1 MNQSHHLDHD
11 IFVNAP
17 IETLRDR
24 LYAARCVAS
33 EPFER
38 GADSELA
45 TYEGGREFD
54 VPSSHSEPAMYEGN
68 QETAAL
74 SASPDA
80 PIHHANRE
88 LADYQDD
95 WRLPALPDE
104 EAPTYGKFDRTRAYD
119 TRTLRILAILEE
131 HTDEEHALSAPCIK
145 TMLDTQNY
153 PGTRPPRVTTSSI
166 RYSIQMLRSFG
177 LNIAGNNHRGYAL
190 LSHPIPTEDAEL
202 TLSTIWNSAALTTIE
217 RRRLVKN
224 LLPLVAPTVRH
235 RFEKSMEQ
243 PSGNAALP
251 ARATMR
257 FQLATARQIIE
268 RAIQLGAPVTFV
280 LAAAHGEAG
289 ASSHRFCLFPEA
301 LVESNGAVFVRGRL
315 AQAARSNSTDPAGI
329 VDSGRT
335 FRLDRLQALSM
346 RDGDDVMYVA
356 PAPQAAPPVPQA
368 ISPAPQAAPPVPQ
381 AISPAPQVASPT
393 PALQAIAPVSKAV
406 LPASQFAPFASQ
418 AAAPAPAPAPQA
430 VAPAPEA
437 PTAHDSNR

>member
-1 MNQSHHLDHD
+1 MVPHRCEVPMNKSHHLEHD
-11 IFVNAP
+11 IFVNTP

-38 GADSELA
+38 GGSGSAEH
-45 TYEGGREFD
+45 EGGR
-54 VPSSHSEPAMYEGN
+54 
-68 QETAAL
+68 ETAAL

-80 PIHHANRE
+80 AFRHVDRE
-88 LADYQDD
+88 PADYQDD
-95 WRLPALPDE
+95 WELPALPDE
-104 EAPTYGKFDRTRAYD
+104 EAPAYGKFDRTRAYD

-131 HTDEEHALSAPCIK
+131 HTDEEHALSAPRIK
-145 TMLDTQNY
+145 TMLDAQDH

-202 TLSTIWNSAALTTIE
+202 TLSTIWNSAALTSIE

-235 RFEKSMEQ
+235 RFEKSIEQ

-251 ARATMR
+251 ARVNMR

-268 RAIQLGAPVTFV
+268 RAIQLSAPVTFV

-356 PAPQAAPPVPQA
+356 SAPQVAPPVPQA
-368 ISPAPQAAPPVPQ
+368 IA
-381 AISPAPQVASPT
+381 PAPQVASPT
-393 PALQAIAPVSKAV
+393 PALQAV
-406 LPASQFAPFASQ
+406 LSASQFAPSAPQ
-418 AAAPAPAPAPQA
+418 AAAPPPQA
-430 VAPAPEA
+430 IAPAPEA
-437 PTAHDSNR
+437 PTVHDSNR

>member
-1 MNQSHHLDHD
+1 MNQSHHLEHD
-11 IFVNAP
+11 IFVNTP

-24 LYAARCVAS
+24 LHAARCVAS

-38 GADSELA
+38 GGSGSAEHV
-45 TYEGGREFD
+45 GGR
-54 VPSSHSEPAMYEGN
+54 
-68 QETAAL
+68 ETAAL
-74 SASPDA
+74 NASPDA
-80 PIHHANRE
+80 AFRHVDRE
-88 LADYQDD
+88 PADYQDD
-95 WRLPALPDE
+95 WELPALPDE
-104 EAPTYGKFDRTRAYD
+104 EAPTYDKFDRTRAYD

-131 HTDEEHALSAPCIK
+131 HTDEERALSAPRIK
-145 TMLDTQNY
+145 TMLDAQDH

-190 LSHPIPTEDAEL
+190 LSHPIPTADAEL
-202 TLSTIWNSAALTTIE
+202 TLSTIWNNAALTTIE

-251 ARATMR
+251 ARVNMR

-315 AQAARSNSTDPAGI
+315 AQAARSNSTDPAGVI
-329 VDSGRT
+329 DSGRT

-346 RDGDDVMYVA
+346 RDGDDVTYIA
-356 PAPQAAPPVPQA
+356 PAPQVAPPVPQA
-368 ISPAPQAAPPVPQ
+368 IA
-381 AISPAPQVASPT
+381 PAPQVASPT
-393 PALQAIAPVSKAV
+393 PALQAIAPAPQAV
-406 LPASQFAPFASQ
+406 LSASQFAPSAPQ
-418 AAAPAPAPAPQA
+418 AAAPSPQAIAPAPK
-430 VAPAPEA
+430 A

>member
-1 MNQSHHLDHD
+1 MNQSHHLEHD
-11 IFVNAP
+11 AFVNTP
-17 IETLRDR
+17 IETLRER

-38 GADSELA
+38 GGSKAAEHVGD
-45 TYEGGREFD
+45 R
-54 VPSSHSEPAMYEGN
+54 
-68 QETAAL
+68 ETAAL
-74 SASPDA
+74 NASPDA
-80 PIHHANRE
+80 AFHHVDRE
-88 LADYQDD
+88 PADYQDD
-95 WRLPALPDE
+95 WELPALPDE

-131 HTDEEHALSAPCIK
+131 HTDEEHALSAPRIK
-145 TMLDTQNY
+145 TMLDAQDH

-202 TLSTIWNSAALTTIE
+202 TLSTIWNSAALTSIE

-235 RFEKSMEQ
+235 RFEKSIEQ

-251 ARATMR
+251 ARVNMR

-268 RAIQLGAPVTFV
+268 RAIQLSAPVTFV

-315 AQAARSNSTDPAGI
+315 AQAVRSNSTDPAGI

-346 RDGDDVMYVA
+346 RDGDDVMYVG
-356 PAPQAAPPVPQA
+356 PAPQVAPQVAPPVPQA
-368 ISPAPQAAPPVPQ
+368 ISPAPQVAPPVPQ

-393 PALQAIAPVSKAV
+393 PALQAIAPAPQAV
-406 LPASQFAPFASQ
+406 LSASQFATSAPQ
-418 AAAPAPAPAPQA
+418 AAAPPPQA
-430 VAPAPEA
+430 IAPAPEA
-437 PTAHDSNR
+437 PTVHGSNR

>member
-1 MNQSHHLDHD
+1 MNQSYHLEHD
-11 IFVNAP
+11 IFVNTP

-33 EPFER
+33 GPFER
-38 GADSELA
+38 GAVSELA

-68 QETAAL
+68 QKTATL
-74 SASPDA
+74 NASPDA
-80 PIHHANRE
+80 AFHHVDRE
-88 LADYQDD
+88 PVDYYQDD
-95 WRLPALPDE
+95 WGLPALPDE
-104 EAPTYGKFDRTRAYD
+104 EAPAYGGFDRTRAYD

-131 HTDEEHALSAPCIK
+131 HTDEEHALSAPRIK
-145 TMLDTQNY
+145 TMLDAQDH
-153 PGTRPPRVTTSSI
+153 PGTRPPRVTASSI

-202 TLSTIWNSAALTTIE
+202 TLSTIWNSAALTSIE

-243 PSGNAALP
+243 PSGNAAFP
-251 ARATMR
+251 ARVTMR

-301 LVESNGAVFVRGRL
+301 LIESNGAVFVRGRL
-315 AQAARSNSTDPAGI
+315 AQATRSNSTDPAGI

-368 ISPAPQAAPPVPQ
+368 ISPAPQAA
-381 AISPAPQVASPT
+381 SPT
-393 PALQAIAPVSKAV
+393 PAPQAIAPASKAV
-406 LPASQFAPFASQ
+406 LPTSQFAPS
-418 AAAPAPAPAPQA
+418 APQA
-430 VAPAPEA
+430 TASAPQAIAPAPEA

>member
-1 MNQSHHLDHD
+1 MNKSHHLEHD
-11 IFVNAP
+11 IFVNTP

-38 GADSELA
+38 GGSGSAEHV
-45 TYEGGREFD
+45 GGR
-54 VPSSHSEPAMYEGN
+54 
-68 QETAAL
+68 ETAAL
-74 SASPDA
+74 NASPDA
-80 PIHHANRE
+80 AFRHVDRE
-88 LADYQDD
+88 PADYQDD
-95 WRLPALPDE
+95 WELPALPDE
-104 EAPTYGKFDRTRAYD
+104 EAPAYGKFDRTRAYD

-131 HTDEEHALSAPCIK
+131 HTDEEHALSAPRIK
-145 TMLDTQNY
+145 TMLDAQDH

-202 TLSTIWNSAALTTIE
+202 TLSTIWNSAALTSIE

-235 RFEKSMEQ
+235 RFEKSIEQ

-251 ARATMR
+251 ARVNMR

-346 RDGDDVMYVA
+346 RDGDDVMYVT
-356 PAPQAAPPVPQA
+356 PAPQV
-368 ISPAPQAAPPVPQ
+368 APPVPQ

-393 PALQAIAPVSKAV
+393 PAPQPV
-406 LPASQFAPFASQ
+406 LPASQFAPSAPQ
-418 AAAPAPAPAPQA
+418 AAAPPPQA
-430 VAPAPEA
+430 IAPAPEA
-437 PTAHDSNR
+437 PHRPRFQSLTIYNKTSTCACIQRISL

>member
-1 MNQSHHLDHD
+1 MNQSHHLEHD
-11 IFVNAP
+11 IFVNTP

-38 GADSELA
+38 GGSGSAEH
-45 TYEGGREFD
+45 EGDR
-54 VPSSHSEPAMYEGN
+54 
-68 QETAAL
+68 ETAAL

-80 PIHHANRE
+80 AFRHVDRE
-88 LADYQDD
+88 PADYQDD
-95 WRLPALPDE
+95 WELPALPDE
-104 EAPTYGKFDRTRAYD
+104 EAPAYGKFDRTRAYD

-131 HTDEEHALSAPCIK
+131 YTDEEHALSAPRIK
-145 TMLDTQNY
+145 TMLDAQDH

-202 TLSTIWNSAALTTIE
+202 TLSTIWNSAALTSIE

-251 ARATMR
+251 ARVTMR

-268 RAIQLGAPVTFV
+268 RAIQLSAPVTFV

-315 AQAARSNSTDPAGI
+315 AQAARSNSTDPAGVI
-329 VDSGRT
+329 DSGRT

-346 RDGDDVMYVA
+346 RDGDDVMYV
-356 PAPQAAPPVPQA
+356 
-368 ISPAPQAAPPVPQ
+368 
-381 AISPAPQVASPT
+381 SPAPQVASPT
-393 PALQAIAPVSKAV
+393 PALQAIAPAPQAIAPAPQAV
-406 LPASQFAPFASQ
+406 LPASQFAPS
-418 AAAPAPAPAPQA
+418 APQA
-430 VAPAPEA
+430 VVPAPEA

>member
-1 MNQSHHLDHD
+1 MNQSHHLEHD
-11 IFVNAP
+11 IFVNTP

-38 GADSELA
+38 GAVSELA

-54 VPSSHSEPAMYEGN
+54 VPSSHSGSAEHEGDR
-68 QETAAL
+68 ETAAL

-80 PIHHANRE
+80 AFRHVDRE
-88 LADYQDD
+88 PADYQDD
-95 WRLPALPDE
+95 WELPALPDE
-104 EAPTYGKFDRTRAYD
+104 EAPTYDKFDRTRAYD

-131 HTDEEHALSAPCIK
+131 HTDEERALSAPRIK
-145 TMLDTQNY
+145 TMLDAQDH

-177 LNIAGNNHRGYAL
+177 LNIAGDNHRGYAL

-202 TLSTIWNSAALTTIE
+202 TLSTIWNSAALTSIE

-235 RFEKSMEQ
+235 RFEKSIEQ

-251 ARATMR
+251 ARVNVR
-257 FQLATARQIIE
+257 FQLSTARQIIE
-268 RAIQLGAPVTFV
+268 RAIQLSAPVTYV

-315 AQAARSNSTDPAGI
+315 AQAARSNSTDPAGVI
-329 VDSGRT
+329 DSGRT

-356 PAPQAAPPVPQA
+356 PAPQVAPPVPQA
-368 ISPAPQAAPPVPQ
+368 IA
-381 AISPAPQVASPT
+381 PAPQVASPT
-393 PALQAIAPVSKAV
+393 PAPQAI
-406 LPASQFAPFASQ
+406 
-418 AAAPAPAPAPQA
+418 APAPQA
-430 VAPAPEA
+430 VLSASQFAPSEPQAAAPPPQAIAPAPEA
-437 PTAHDSNR
+437 PTVHDSNR

>member
-1 MNQSHHLDHD
+1 MNQSHHLEHD
-11 IFVNAP
+11 TFVNTP

-38 GADSELA
+38 GGSGSAE
-45 TYEGGREFD
+45 
-54 VPSSHSEPAMYEGN
+54 HEGN

-74 SASPDA
+74 NASPDTA
-80 PIHHANRE
+80 FRHVDRE
-88 LADYQDD
+88 PADYQND
-95 WRLPALPDE
+95 WELPALPDE

-131 HTDEEHALSAPCIK
+131 HTDEEHALSAPRIK
-145 TMLDTQNY
+145 TMLDAQDH

-177 LNIAGNNHRGYAL
+177 LNIAGDNHRGYAL

-202 TLSTIWNSAALTTIE
+202 TLSTIWNSAALTSIE

-251 ARATMR
+251 ARVNMR

-268 RAIQLGAPVTFV
+268 RAIQLSAPVTFV

-315 AQAARSNSTDPAGI
+315 AQAARSNSTDPAGVI
-329 VDSGRT
+329 DSGRT

-356 PAPQAAPPVPQA
+356 PAPQVA
-368 ISPAPQAAPPVPQ
+368 SPAPALQAIAPAPQVAPPVPQ

-393 PALQAIAPVSKAV
+393 PALQAIAP
-406 LPASQFAPFASQ
+406 P
-418 AAAPAPAPAPQA
+418 PQA
-430 VAPAPEA
+430 IAPAPEA
-437 PTAHDSNR
+437 PTVHDSNR

>member
-1 MNQSHHLDHD
+1 MNKSHHLEHD
-11 IFVNAP
+11 IFVNTP

-38 GADSELA
+38 GGSGSAEH
-45 TYEGGREFD
+45 EGDR
-54 VPSSHSEPAMYEGN
+54 
-68 QETAAL
+68 ETAAL

-80 PIHHANRE
+80 AFRHVDRE
-88 LADYQDD
+88 PADYQDD
-95 WRLPALPDE
+95 WELPALPDE
-104 EAPTYGKFDRTRAYD
+104 EAPTYDKFDRTRAYD

-131 HTDEEHALSAPCIK
+131 HTDEERALSAPRIK
-145 TMLDTQNY
+145 TMLDAQDH

-177 LNIAGNNHRGYAL
+177 LNIAGDNHRGYAL

-202 TLSTIWNSAALTTIE
+202 TLSTIWNSAALTSIE

-235 RFEKSMEQ
+235 RFEKSIEQ

-251 ARATMR
+251 ACVNVR
-257 FQLATARQIIE
+257 FQLSTARQIIE

-280 LAAAHGEAG
+280 LAAAHGDAV

-315 AQAARSNSTDPAGI
+315 AQAARLNSTDPAGVI
-329 VDSGRT
+329 DSGRT

-346 RDGDDVMYVA
+346 RDGDDVTYVA
-356 PAPQAAPPVPQA
+356 
-368 ISPAPQAAPPVPQ
+368 
-381 AISPAPQVASPT
+381 PAPQVASPT
-393 PALQAIAPVSKAV
+393 PALQAIAPASKAV
-406 LPASQFAPFASQ
+406 LPASQFAPSAPQ
-418 AAAPAPAPAPQA
+418 AAAPPPQA
-430 VAPAPEA
+430 IAPAPEA
-437 PTAHDSNR
+437 PTVHDSNR

>member
-1 MNQSHHLDHD
+1 MNKSHHLEHD
-11 IFVNAP
+11 IFVNTP

-38 GADSELA
+38 GGSGSAEHV
-45 TYEGGREFD
+45 GGR
-54 VPSSHSEPAMYEGN
+54 
-68 QETAAL
+68 ETAAL
-74 SASPDA
+74 NASPDA
-80 PIHHANRE
+80 AFRHVDRE
-88 LADYQDD
+88 PADYQDD
-95 WRLPALPDE
+95 WELPALPDE
-104 EAPTYGKFDRTRAYD
+104 EAPAYGKFDRTRAYD

-131 HTDEEHALSAPCIK
+131 HTDEEHALSAPRIK
-145 TMLDTQNY
+145 TMLDAQDH

-251 ARATMR
+251 ARVTMR

-301 LVESNGAVFVRGRL
+301 LVESNGSVFVRGRL
-315 AQAARSNSTDPAGI
+315 AQAARSNRADPADI

-356 PAPQAAPPVPQA
+356 PAPQAA
-368 ISPAPQAAPPVPQ
+368 
-381 AISPAPQVASPT
+381 SPT
-393 PALQAIAPVSKAV
+393 PALQAIAPAPQVASRT
-406 LPASQFAPFASQ
+406 PALQ
-418 AAAPAPAPAPQA
+418 AIAPAPQA
-430 VAPAPEA
+430 VLSASQFAPSAPQAAASAPEA
-437 PTAHDSNR
+437 PTVHDSNR

>member
-1 MNQSHHLDHD
+1 MNQSHHLEHD
-11 IFVNAP
+11 IFVNTP

-38 GADSELA
+38 GGGSEPA
-45 TYEGGREFD
+45 EHVGGRET
-54 VPSSHSEPAMYEGN
+54 S
-68 QETAAL
+68 AL
-74 SASPDA
+74 NASPDA
-80 PIHHANRE
+80 AFCHVDRE
-88 LADYQDD
+88 PADYQND
-95 WRLPALPDE
+95 WELPALPDE

-131 HTDEEHALSAPCIK
+131 HTDEEHALSAPRIK
-145 TMLDTQNY
+145 TMLDAQDH

-177 LNIAGNNHRGYAL
+177 LNIAGDNHRGYAL

-202 TLSTIWNSAALTTIE
+202 TLSTIWNSAALTSIE

-251 ARATMR
+251 ARVNMR

-268 RAIQLGAPVTFV
+268 RAIQLSAPVTFV

-315 AQAARSNSTDPAGI
+315 AQAARSNSTDPAGVI
-329 VDSGRT
+329 DSGRT

-356 PAPQAAPPVPQA
+356 PAPQ
-368 ISPAPQAAPPVPQ
+368 
-381 AISPAPQVASPT
+381 VASPT
-393 PALQAIAPVSKAV
+393 PAPQAI
-406 LPASQFAPFASQ
+406 
-418 AAAPAPAPAPQA
+418 APAPQA
-430 VAPAPEA
+430 VLSASQFAPSAPQAAA
-437 PTAHDSNR
+437 PPAAGHRACSGSPTVHDSNR

>member
-1 MNQSHHLDHD
+1 MNKSHHLEHD
-11 IFVNAP
+11 IFVNTP

-38 GADSELA
+38 GAVSELA

-54 VPSSHSEPAMYEGN
+54 VPSSHSGSALYEGK
-68 QETAAL
+68 QETPAL
-74 SASPDA
+74 NASPDA
-80 PIHHANRE
+80 AFRHVDRE
-88 LADYQDD
+88 PADYQDD
-95 WRLPALPDE
+95 WELPALPDE
-104 EAPTYGKFDRTRAYD
+104 EAPAYGKFDRTRAYD

-131 HTDEEHALSAPCIK
+131 HTDEDHALSAPRIK
-145 TMLDTQNY
+145 TMLDAQDH

-202 TLSTIWNSAALTTIE
+202 TLSTIWNSAALTSIE

-235 RFEKSMEQ
+235 RFEKSIEQ

-251 ARATMR
+251 ARVNMR

-268 RAIQLGAPVTFV
+268 RAIQLSAPVTYV

-315 AQAARSNSTDPAGI
+315 AQAARSNSTDPAGVI
-329 VDSGRT
+329 DSGRT

-346 RDGDDVMYVA
+346 REGDDVMYVA
-356 PAPQAAPPVPQA
+356 
-368 ISPAPQAAPPVPQ
+368 
-381 AISPAPQVASPT
+381 PAPQVASPT
-393 PALQAIAPVSKAV
+393 PALQAIAPAPQPV
-406 LPASQFAPFASQ
+406 LSAPQFAPSAPQ
-418 AAAPAPAPAPQA
+418 AAAPPPQA
-430 VAPAPEA
+430 IAPAPEA
-437 PTAHDSNR
+437 PTVHDSNR

>member
-1 MNQSHHLDHD
+1 MNKSHHLEHD
-11 IFVNAP
+11 IFVNTP

-38 GADSELA
+38 GGSGSAEHV
-45 TYEGGREFD
+45 GGR
-54 VPSSHSEPAMYEGN
+54 
-68 QETAAL
+68 ETAAL

-80 PIHHANRE
+80 AFCDVDRE
-88 LADYQDD
+88 PADYQDD
-95 WRLPALPDE
+95 WELPALPDE
-104 EAPTYGKFDRTRAYD
+104 EAPAYGKFDRTRAYD

-131 HTDEEHALSAPCIK
+131 HTDEEHALSAPRIK
-145 TMLDTQNY
+145 TMLDAQDH

-177 LNIAGNNHRGYAL
+177 LNIAGDNHRGYAL
-190 LSHPIPTEDAEL
+190 LSHPIPTADAEI
-202 TLSTIWNSAALTTIE
+202 TLSTIWNSAALTSIE

-251 ARATMR
+251 ARVTMR

-268 RAIQLGAPVTFV
+268 RAIQLSVPVTFV

-315 AQAARSNSTDPAGI
+315 AQAARSNSTDPAGVI
-329 VDSGRT
+329 DSGRT

-356 PAPQAAPPVPQA
+356 PAPQ
-368 ISPAPQAAPPVPQ
+368 
-381 AISPAPQVASPT
+381 VASPT
-393 PALQAIAPVSKAV
+393 PALQAIAPAPQAV
-406 LPASQFAPFASQ
+406 LSASQFAPSAPQAAAPPPQ
-418 AAAPAPAPAPQA
+418 AAAPAP
-430 VAPAPEA
+430 EA
-437 PTAHDSNR
+437 PPSTIPIVNNL

>member
-1 MNQSHHLDHD
+1 MNKSHHLEHD
-11 IFVNAP
+11 IFVNTP

-38 GADSELA
+38 GGSGSAEHV
-45 TYEGGREFD
+45 GGR
-54 VPSSHSEPAMYEGN
+54 
-68 QETAAL
+68 ETAAL
-74 SASPDA
+74 NASPNAAFRHVD
-80 PIHHANRE
+80 RE
-88 LADYQDD
+88 PADYQDD
-95 WRLPALPDE
+95 WELPALPDE
-104 EAPTYGKFDRTRAYD
+104 EAPAYGKFDRTRAYD

-131 HTDEEHALSAPCIK
+131 HTDEDHALSAPRIK
-145 TMLDTQNY
+145 TMLDAQDH

-177 LNIAGNNHRGYAL
+177 LNIAGDNHRGYAL
-190 LSHPIPTEDAEL
+190 LSHPIPTVDAEL
-202 TLSTIWNSAALTTIE
+202 TLSTIWNSAALTSIE

-251 ARATMR
+251 ARVNMR

-268 RAIQLGAPVTFV
+268 RAIQLSAPVTFV

-301 LVESNGAVFVRGRL
+301 LVESNDAVFVRGRL
-315 AQAARSNSTDPAGI
+315 AQAARSNSTDPAGVI
-329 VDSGRT
+329 DSGRT

-356 PAPQAAPPVPQA
+356 PAPQV
-368 ISPAPQAAPPVPQ
+368 APPVPQ

-393 PALQAIAPVSKAV
+393 PAPQAV
-406 LPASQFAPFASQ
+406 LSAPQFAPSAPQ
-418 AAAPAPAPAPQA
+418 AAAPPPQA
-430 VAPAPEA
+430 IAPAPEA
-437 PTAHDSNR
+437 PTVHDSNR

>member
-1 MNQSHHLDHD
+1 MNQSHHLEHD
-11 IFVNAP
+11 IFVNTP

-38 GADSELA
+38 RGSGSAEH
-45 TYEGGREFD
+45 EGDR
-54 VPSSHSEPAMYEGN
+54 
-68 QETAAL
+68 ETAAL

-80 PIHHANRE
+80 ALRHVDRE
-88 LADYQDD
+88 PADYQDD
-95 WRLPALPDE
+95 WELPALPDE

-131 HTDEEHALSAPCIK
+131 HTDEEHALSAPRIK
-145 TMLDTQNY
+145 TMLDAQDH

-202 TLSTIWNSAALTTIE
+202 TLSTIWNSAALTSIE

-251 ARATMR
+251 ARVNMR

-268 RAIQLGAPVTFV
+268 RAIQLSAPVTYV

-315 AQAARSNSTDPAGI
+315 AQAARSNSTDPAGVI
-329 VDSGRT
+329 DSGRT

-346 RDGDDVMYVA
+346 RDGDDVMYV
-356 PAPQAAPPVPQA
+356 
-368 ISPAPQAAPPVPQ
+368 
-381 AISPAPQVASPT
+381 SPAPQVASPT
-393 PALQAIAPVSKAV
+393 PALQAIAPAPQAIAPAPQAV
-406 LPASQFAPFASQ
+406 LPASQFAPS
-418 AAAPAPAPAPQA
+418 APQA
-430 VAPAPEA
+430 VVPAPEA

>member
-1 MNQSHHLDHD
+1 MNKSHHLEHD
-11 IFVNAP
+11 IFVNTP

-38 GADSELA
+38 GGSGSAEHV
-45 TYEGGREFD
+45 GGR
-54 VPSSHSEPAMYEGN
+54 
-68 QETAAL
+68 ETAAL
-74 SASPDA
+74 NASPDA
-80 PIHHANRE
+80 AFRHVDRE
-88 LADYQDD
+88 PADYQDD
-95 WRLPALPDE
+95 WELPALPDK
-104 EAPTYGKFDRTRAYD
+104 EAPAYGKFDRTRAYD

-131 HTDEEHALSAPCIK
+131 HTDEEHALSAPRIK
-145 TMLDTQNY
+145 TMLDAQDH

-202 TLSTIWNSAALTTIE
+202 TLSTIWNSAALTSIE

-224 LLPLVAPTVRH
+224 LLTLVAPTVRH
-235 RFEKSMEQ
+235 RFEKSIEQ

-251 ARATMR
+251 ARVNMR

-268 RAIQLGAPVTFV
+268 RAIQLSAPVTFV

-356 PAPQAAPPVPQA
+356 SAPQVAPPVPQA
-368 ISPAPQAAPPVPQ
+368 IA
-381 AISPAPQVASPT
+381 PAPQVASPT
-393 PALQAIAPVSKAV
+393 PALQAV
-406 LPASQFAPFASQ
+406 LSASQFAPSAPQ
-418 AAAPAPAPAPQA
+418 AAAPLPQA
-430 VAPAPEA
+430 IAPAPEA
-437 PTAHDSNR
+437 PTVHDSNR

>member
-1 MNQSHHLDHD
+1 MNQSHHLEHD
-11 IFVNAP
+11 AFVNVP

-38 GADSELA
+38 GGSGSAEH
-45 TYEGGREFD
+45 EGDR
-54 VPSSHSEPAMYEGN
+54 
-68 QETAAL
+68 ETAAL

-80 PIHHANRE
+80 AFRHVDRE
-88 LADYQDD
+88 PSDYQDD
-95 WRLPALPDE
+95 WELPALPDE

-131 HTDEEHALSAPCIK
+131 HTDEEHALSAPRIK
-145 TMLDTQNY
+145 TMLDAQDH

-202 TLSTIWNSAALTTIE
+202 TLSTIWNSAALTSIE

-235 RFEKSMEQ
+235 RFEKSIEQ

-251 ARATMR
+251 ARVTMR

-329 VDSGRT
+329 IDSGRT

-346 RDGDDVMYVA
+346 RDGDDVMYVT
-356 PAPQAAPPVPQA
+356 
-368 ISPAPQAAPPVPQ
+368 
-381 AISPAPQVASPT
+381 PAPQVASPT
-393 PALQAIAPVSKAV
+393 PALQAIAPAPQAV
-406 LPASQFAPFASQ
+406 LSASQFAPSAPQ
-418 AAAPAPAPAPQA
+418 AAAPPPQA
-430 VAPAPEA
+430 ISPAPEA
-437 PTAHDSNR
+437 PPSTIPIVNNL

>member
-1 MNQSHHLDHD
+1 MNQSYHLEHN

-33 EPFER
+33 ESFER
-38 GADSELA
+38 GGSELA
-45 TYEGGREFD
+45 TYEGGGEFD
-54 VPSSHSEPAMYEGN
+54 VPSSHSGSALYEGN
-68 QETAAL
+68 QETATL
-74 SASPDA
+74 NASPDA
-80 PIHHANRE
+80 AFHHADRE
-88 LADYQDD
+88 PADYYQDD
-95 WRLPALPDE
+95 WRLPALTDE
-104 EAPTYGKFDRTRAYD
+104 EAPAYGGFDRTRAYD

-131 HTDEEHALSAPCIK
+131 HTDEEHALSAPRIK
-145 TMLDTQNY
+145 TMLDAQDH
-153 PGTRPPRVTTSSI
+153 PGTRPPRVTASSI

-235 RFEKSMEQ
+235 RFEKSMGQ

-251 ARATMR
+251 VRVTMR
-257 FQLATARQIIE
+257 FQLATTRQIIE
-268 RAIQLGAPVTFV
+268 RAIQLGAPVTFL

-368 ISPAPQAAPPVPQ
+368 ISPAPQ
-381 AISPAPQVASPT
+381 VASPT
-393 PALQAIAPVSKAV
+393 PALQAAAPASKTV
-406 LPASQFAPFASQ
+406 LPAPQLAPSAPQ
-418 AAAPAPAPAPQA
+418 ATAPAPQA
-430 VAPAPEA
+430 IAPAPEA

>member
-1 MNQSHHLDHD
+1 MNKSHHLEHD
-11 IFVNAP
+11 IFVNTP

-38 GADSELA
+38 GGSGSAEH
-45 TYEGGREFD
+45 EGDR
-54 VPSSHSEPAMYEGN
+54 
-68 QETAAL
+68 ETAAL

-80 PIHHANRE
+80 AFRHVDRE
-88 LADYQDD
+88 PADYQDD
-95 WRLPALPDE
+95 WELPALPDE
-104 EAPTYGKFDRTRAYD
+104 EAPAYGKFDRTRAYD

-131 HTDEEHALSAPCIK
+131 HTDEEHALSAPRIK
-145 TMLDTQNY
+145 TMLDAQDH

-202 TLSTIWNSAALTTIE
+202 TLSTIWNSAALTSIE

-243 PSGNAALP
+243 PSGNTALP
-251 ARATMR
+251 ARVNMR

-268 RAIQLGAPVTFV
+268 RAIQLSAPVTFV
-280 LAAAHGEAG
+280 LAAAHGEAE
-289 ASSHRFCLFPEA
+289 ASSHRLCLFPEA

-315 AQAARSNSTDPAGI
+315 AQAARSNSTDPAGVI
-329 VDSGRT
+329 DSGRT

-356 PAPQAAPPVPQA
+356 PAPQVAPPVPQA
-368 ISPAPQAAPPVPQ
+368 IA
-381 AISPAPQVASPT
+381 PAPQVASPT
-393 PALQAIAPVSKAV
+393 PAPQAV
-406 LPASQFAPFASQ
+406 LSASQFAPSAPQ
-418 AAAPAPAPAPQA
+418 AAAPAPQA
-430 VAPAPEA
+430 IAPAPEA
-437 PTAHDSNR
+437 PTVHDSNR

>member
-1 MNQSHHLDHD
+1 MNKSHHLEHD
-11 IFVNAP
+11 IFVNTP

-38 GADSELA
+38 GGSGSAEHV
-45 TYEGGREFD
+45 GGR
-54 VPSSHSEPAMYEGN
+54 
-68 QETAAL
+68 ETAAL
-74 SASPDA
+74 NASPDA
-80 PIHHANRE
+80 AFRHVDRE
-88 LADYQDD
+88 PADYQDD
-95 WRLPALPDE
+95 WELPALPDE
-104 EAPTYGKFDRTRAYD
+104 EAPAYGKFDRTRAYD

-131 HTDEEHALSAPCIK
+131 HTDEDHALSAPRIK
-145 TMLDTQNY
+145 TMLDAQDH

-202 TLSTIWNSAALTTIE
+202 TLSTIWNSAALTSIE

-251 ARATMR
+251 ARVNMR

-268 RAIQLGAPVTFV
+268 RAIQLSAPVTFV

-301 LVESNGAVFVRGRL
+301 LVESNGSVFVRGRL
-315 AQAARSNSTDPAGI
+315 AQAARSNRTDPAGI

-356 PAPQAAPPVPQA
+356 PAPQVAPPVPQA
-368 ISPAPQAAPPVPQ
+368 IASAPQA
-381 AISPAPQVASPT
+381 
-393 PALQAIAPVSKAV
+393 V
-406 LPASQFAPFASQ
+406 LSASQFAPSAPQ
-418 AAAPAPAPAPQA
+418 AAAPPPQA
-430 VAPAPEA
+430 IAPAPEA
-437 PTAHDSNR
+437 PPSTIPIVNNL

>member
-1 MNQSHHLDHD
+1 MNKSHHLEHD
-11 IFVNAP
+11 IFVNTP

-38 GADSELA
+38 GGSGSAEH
-45 TYEGGREFD
+45 EGDR
-54 VPSSHSEPAMYEGN
+54 
-68 QETAAL
+68 ETAAL

-80 PIHHANRE
+80 AFCHVDRE
-88 LADYQDD
+88 PADYQDD
-95 WRLPALPDE
+95 WELPALPDE
-104 EAPTYGKFDRTRAYD
+104 EAPAYGKFDRTRAYD

-131 HTDEEHALSAPCIK
+131 HTDEEHALSAPRIK
-145 TMLDTQNY
+145 TMLDAQDH

-202 TLSTIWNSAALTTIE
+202 TLSTIWNSAALTSIE

-251 ARATMR
+251 ARVTMR

-268 RAIQLGAPVTFV
+268 RAIQLSAPVTFV

-301 LVESNGAVFVRGRL
+301 LVESNGSVFVRGRL

-393 PALQAIAPVSKAV
+393 PALQAIAPAPQAV
-406 LPASQFAPFASQ
+406 LSASQFAPSAPQ
-418 AAAPAPAPAPQA
+418 AAAPAPQA
-430 VAPAPEA
+430 IAPAPEA
-437 PTAHDSNR
+437 PTVHDSNR

>member
-1 MNQSHHLDHD
+1 MNKSHHLEHD
-11 IFVNAP
+11 IFVNTP

-38 GADSELA
+38 GGSGSAEHV
-45 TYEGGREFD
+45 GGR
-54 VPSSHSEPAMYEGN
+54 
-68 QETAAL
+68 ETAAL
-74 SASPDA
+74 NASPDA
-80 PIHHANRE
+80 AFRHVDRE
-88 LADYQDD
+88 PADYQDD
-95 WRLPALPDE
+95 WELPALPDE

-131 HTDEEHALSAPCIK
+131 HTDEEHALSAPRIK
-145 TMLDTQNY
+145 TMLDAQDH

-177 LNIAGNNHRGYAL
+177 LNIAGDNHRGYAL

-202 TLSTIWNSAALTTIE
+202 TLSTIWNSAALTSIE

-235 RFEKSMEQ
+235 RFEKSIEQ

-251 ARATMR
+251 ARVNMR

-268 RAIQLGAPVTFV
+268 RAIQLSAPVTFV

-315 AQAARSNSTDPAGI
+315 AQAVRSNSTDPAGI

-346 RDGDDVMYVA
+346 RDGDDVMYVG
-356 PAPQAAPPVPQA
+356 PAPQV
-368 ISPAPQAAPPVPQ
+368 APQVAPPVPQ

-393 PALQAIAPVSKAV
+393 PAPQAIS
-406 LPASQFAPFASQ
+406 
-418 AAAPAPAPAPQA
+418 
-430 VAPAPEA
+430 PAPEA
-437 PTAHDSNR
+437 PTVHDSNR

>member
-1 MNQSHHLDHD
+1 MNKSHHLEHD
-11 IFVNAP
+11 IFVNTP

-24 LYAARCVAS
+24 LYAARCVAA

-38 GADSELA
+38 GGSGSAEHV
-45 TYEGGREFD
+45 GGR
-54 VPSSHSEPAMYEGN
+54 
-68 QETAAL
+68 ETAAL
-74 SASPDA
+74 NASPDA
-80 PIHHANRE
+80 SFRHVDRE
-88 LADYQDD
+88 PADYQDD
-95 WRLPALPDE
+95 WELPALPDE

-131 HTDEEHALSAPCIK
+131 HTDEEHALSAPRIK
-145 TMLDTQNY
+145 TMLDAQDH

-202 TLSTIWNSAALTTIE
+202 TLSTIWNSAALTSIE

-235 RFEKSMEQ
+235 RFEKSIEQ
-243 PSGNAALP
+243 PSRNAALP
-251 ARATMR
+251 ARVTMR

-268 RAIQLGAPVTFV
+268 RAIQLSAPVTFV

-356 PAPQAAPPVPQA
+356 PAPQV
-368 ISPAPQAAPPVPQ
+368 APPVPQ

-393 PALQAIAPVSKAV
+393 PALQAIAPAPQVASPT
-406 LPASQFAPFASQ
+406 PALQ
-418 AAAPAPAPAPQA
+418 AIAPAPQA
-430 VAPAPEA
+430 VLSASQFAPSAPQAAAPPPQAIAPAPEA

>member
-1 MNQSHHLDHD
+1 MNKSHHLEHD
-11 IFVNAP
+11 IFVNTP

-38 GADSELA
+38 GGSGSAEH
-45 TYEGGREFD
+45 EGDR
-54 VPSSHSEPAMYEGN
+54 
-68 QETAAL
+68 ETAAL
-74 SASPDA
+74 NASPDA
-80 PIHHANRE
+80 AFRHVDRE
-88 LADYQDD
+88 PADYQDD
-95 WRLPALPDE
+95 WELPALPDE
-104 EAPTYGKFDRTRAYD
+104 EAPTYDKFDRTRAYD

-131 HTDEEHALSAPCIK
+131 HTDEEHALSAPRIK
-145 TMLDTQNY
+145 TMLDAQEH

-202 TLSTIWNSAALTTIE
+202 TLSTIWNSTALTSIE

-235 RFEKSMEQ
+235 RFEKSIEQ

-251 ARATMR
+251 ARVTMR

-268 RAIQLGAPVTFV
+268 RAIQFSAPVTFV

-315 AQAARSNSTDPAGI
+315 AQAARSNSTDPAGVI
-329 VDSGRT
+329 DSGRT

-356 PAPQAAPPVPQA
+356 PAPQVAPPVPQA
-368 ISPAPQAAPPVPQ
+368 AAPAPQAASPIPAPQ
-381 AISPAPQVASPT
+381 AI
-393 PALQAIAPVSKAV
+393 
-406 LPASQFAPFASQ
+406 
-418 AAAPAPAPAPQA
+418 APAPQA
-430 VAPAPEA
+430 VLSASQFAPSAPQAAAPPPQAIAPAPEA
-437 PTAHDSNR
+437 PPSTIPIVNNL

>member
-1 MNQSHHLDHD
+1 MNQSHHLEHD
-11 IFVNAP
+11 IFVNTP

-38 GADSELA
+38 GAVSELA

-54 VPSSHSEPAMYEGN
+54 VPSSHSGSALYEGK
-68 QETAAL
+68 QETPAL
-74 SASPDA
+74 NASPDA
-80 PIHHANRE
+80 AFRHVDRE
-88 LADYQDD
+88 PADYQDD
-95 WRLPALPDE
+95 WELPALPDE
-104 EAPTYGKFDRTRAYD
+104 EAPAYGKFDRTRAYD

-131 HTDEEHALSAPCIK
+131 HTDEDHALSAPRIK
-145 TMLDTQNY
+145 TMLDAQDH

-202 TLSTIWNSAALTTIE
+202 TLSTIWNSAALTSIE

-235 RFEKSMEQ
+235 RFEKSIEQ

-251 ARATMR
+251 ARVNMR

-268 RAIQLGAPVTFV
+268 RAIQLSAPVTYV

-315 AQAARSNSTDPAGI
+315 AQAARSNSTDPAGVI
-329 VDSGRT
+329 DSGRT

-346 RDGDDVMYVA
+346 REGDDVMYVA
-356 PAPQAAPPVPQA
+356 
-368 ISPAPQAAPPVPQ
+368 
-381 AISPAPQVASPT
+381 PAPQVASPT
-393 PALQAIAPVSKAV
+393 PALQAIAPAPQAV
-406 LPASQFAPFASQ
+406 LSASQFAPSAPQ
-418 AAAPAPAPAPQA
+418 AAAPPPQA
-430 VAPAPEA
+430 IAPAPEA
-437 PTAHDSNR
+437 PTVHDSNR

>member
-1 MNQSHHLDHD
+1 MNKSHHLEHD
-11 IFVNAP
+11 IFVNTP

-38 GADSELA
+38 GGSGSAEHV
-45 TYEGGREFD
+45 GGR
-54 VPSSHSEPAMYEGN
+54 
-68 QETAAL
+68 ETAAL
-74 SASPDA
+74 NASPDA
-80 PIHHANRE
+80 AFRHVDRE
-88 LADYQDD
+88 PADYQDD
-95 WRLPALPDE
+95 WELPALPDE
-104 EAPTYGKFDRTRAYD
+104 EAPAYGKFDRTRAYD

-131 HTDEEHALSAPCIK
+131 HTDEEHALSAPRIK
-145 TMLDTQNY
+145 TMLDAQDH

-177 LNIAGNNHRGYAL
+177 LNIAGDNHRGYAL
-190 LSHPIPTEDAEL
+190 LSHPIPTADAEI
-202 TLSTIWNSAALTTIE
+202 TLSTIWNSAALTSIE

-251 ARATMR
+251 ARVTMR

-268 RAIQLGAPVTFV
+268 RAIQLSAPVTFV

-315 AQAARSNSTDPAGI
+315 AQAARSNSTDPAGVI
-329 VDSGRT
+329 DSGRT

-346 RDGDDVMYVA
+346 RDGDDVMHVA
-356 PAPQAAPPVPQA
+356 PAPQAASPTPALQA
-368 ISPAPQAAPPVPQ
+368 IA
-381 AISPAPQVASPT
+381 PAPQVASPT
-393 PALQAIAPVSKAV
+393 PALQAIAPAPQAV
-406 LPASQFAPFASQ
+406 LSASQFAPSAPQ
-418 AAAPAPAPAPQA
+418 AAAPAP
-430 VAPAPEA
+430 EA
-437 PTAHDSNR
+437 PPSTIPIVNNL

>member
-1 MNQSHHLDHD
+1 MNKSHHLEHD
-11 IFVNAP
+11 IFVNTP

-38 GADSELA
+38 GAVSELA

-54 VPSSHSEPAMYEGN
+54 VPSSHSGSALYEGK
-68 QETAAL
+68 QETPAL
-74 SASPDA
+74 NASPDA
-80 PIHHANRE
+80 AFRHVDRE
-88 LADYQDD
+88 PADYQDD
-95 WRLPALPDE
+95 WELPALPDE
-104 EAPTYGKFDRTRAYD
+104 EAPAYGKFDRTRAYD

-131 HTDEEHALSAPCIK
+131 HTDEDHALSAPRIK
-145 TMLDTQNY
+145 TMLDAQDH

-202 TLSTIWNSAALTTIE
+202 TLSTIWNSAALTSIE

-235 RFEKSMEQ
+235 RFEKSIEQ

-251 ARATMR
+251 ARVNMR

-268 RAIQLGAPVTFV
+268 RAIQLSAPVTYV

-315 AQAARSNSTDPAGI
+315 AQAARSNSTDPAGVI
-329 VDSGRT
+329 DSGRT

-346 RDGDDVMYVA
+346 REGDDVMYVA
-356 PAPQAAPPVPQA
+356 PAPQVAPPVPQA
-368 ISPAPQAAPPVPQ
+368 ISPV
-381 AISPAPQVASPT
+381 PQVASPT
-393 PALQAIAPVSKAV
+393 PAPQAV
-406 LPASQFAPFASQ
+406 LSASQFAPSAPQ
-418 AAAPAPAPAPQA
+418 AAAPPPQA
-430 VAPAPEA
+430 IAPAPEA
-437 PTAHDSNR
+437 PTVHDSNR

>member
-1 MNQSHHLDHD
+1 MNQSYHLEHD

-33 EPFER
+33 GPFER
-38 GADSELA
+38 SGSELA

-54 VPSSHSEPAMYEGN
+54 APSSHSEPAMYEGN

-80 PIHHANRE
+80 AFHHAGRE
-88 LADYQDD
+88 PADYYQDG
-95 WRLPALPDE
+95 WGLPALPDE
-104 EAPTYGKFDRTRAYD
+104 EAPAYGKFDRTRAYD

-131 HTDEEHALSAPCIK
+131 HTDEEHALSAPRIK
-145 TMLDTQNY
+145 TMLDAQNH

-202 TLSTIWNSAALTTIE
+202 TLSTIWNSTALTSIE

-315 AQAARSNSTDPAGI
+315 AQAARSNSTDLAGI

-346 RDGDDVMYVA
+346 RDGDDVMYIA
-356 PAPQAAPPVPQA
+356 
-368 ISPAPQAAPPVPQ
+368 PAPQAAPPVPQ

-393 PALQAIAPVSKAV
+393 PALQAIAPASKAV
-406 LPASQFAPFASQ
+406 LPASQFAPSAPQ
-418 AAAPAPAPAPQA
+418 AAAPAPAPQA
-430 VAPAPEA
+430 TTPAPEA

>member
-1 MNQSHHLDHD
+1 MNQSHHLEHD
-11 IFVNAP
+11 IFVNTP

-38 GADSELA
+38 GGSGSAEH
-45 TYEGGREFD
+45 EGDR
-54 VPSSHSEPAMYEGN
+54 
-68 QETAAL
+68 ETAAL
-74 SASPDA
+74 NASPDA
-80 PIHHANRE
+80 AFRHVDRE
-88 LADYQDD
+88 PADYQDD
-95 WRLPALPDE
+95 WELPALPDE

-131 HTDEEHALSAPCIK
+131 HTDEEHALSAPRIK
-145 TMLDTQNY
+145 TMLDAQNH

-177 LNIAGNNHRGYAL
+177 LNIAGDNHRGYAL

-202 TLSTIWNSAALTTIE
+202 TLSTIWNSAALTSIE

-235 RFEKSMEQ
+235 RFEKSIEQ

-251 ARATMR
+251 ARVTMR

-268 RAIQLGAPVTFV
+268 RAIQLSAPVTYV

-346 RDGDDVMYVA
+346 RDGDDVMYVG
-356 PAPQAAPPVPQA
+356 PAPQV
-368 ISPAPQAAPPVPQ
+368 APQVAPPVPQ

-393 PALQAIAPVSKAV
+393 PALQAIAPAPQAV
-406 LPASQFAPFASQ
+406 LSASQFAPSAPQ
-418 AAAPAPAPAPQA
+418 AAAPPPQA
-430 VAPAPEA
+430 IAPAPEA
-437 PTAHDSNR
+437 PTVHDSNR

>member
-1 MNQSHHLDHD
+1 MNQSYHLEHD

-45 TYEGGREFD
+45 TYEGGRELD
-54 VPSSHSEPAMYEGN
+54 VPSSHSEPAMYEDGR
-68 QETAAL
+68 EISAL

-80 PIHHANRE
+80 AFHHADRE
-88 LADYQDD
+88 AADYQDG
-95 WRLPALPDE
+95 WGLPALPDE
-104 EAPTYGKFDRTRAYD
+104 EAPAYGGFDRTRAYD

-131 HTDEEHALSAPCIK
+131 HTDEEHALSAPRIK
-145 TMLDTQNY
+145 TMLDAQNR

-202 TLSTIWNSAALTTIE
+202 TLSTIWNSAALTSIE

-235 RFEKSMEQ
+235 RFEKSIEQ

-251 ARATMR
+251 TRVNMR

-268 RAIQLGAPVTFV
+268 RAIQLSAPVTFV

-301 LVESNGAVFVRGRL
+301 LVESNGSVFVRGRL

-346 RDGDDVMYVA
+346 RDGDDVMYVT
-356 PAPQAAPPVPQA
+356 PAPQVAPPVPQA
-368 ISPAPQAAPPVPQ
+368 ISPAPQA
-381 AISPAPQVASPT
+381 
-393 PALQAIAPVSKAV
+393 V
-406 LPASQFAPFASQ
+406 LPASQFAPSAPQ
-418 AAAPAPAPAPQA
+418 AAAPPPQA
-430 VAPAPEA
+430 IAPAPEA
-437 PTAHDSNR
+437 PTVHDSNR

>member
-1 MNQSHHLDHD
+1 MNQSYHLEHD

-45 TYEGGREFD
+45 TYEGGRELD
-54 VPSSHSEPAMYEGN
+54 VPSSHSEPAMYEDGR
-68 QETAAL
+68 EISAL

-80 PIHHANRE
+80 AFHHIDRE
-88 LADYQDD
+88 PADYQDD
-95 WRLPALPDE
+95 WELPALPDE

-131 HTDEEHALSAPCIK
+131 HTDEDHALSAPRIK
-145 TMLDTQNY
+145 TMLDAQDH

-202 TLSTIWNSAALTTIE
+202 TLSTIWNSTALTSIE

-243 PSGNAALP
+243 PSGNVALP

-280 LAAAHGEAG
+280 LAVAHGEAG

-346 RDGDDVMYVA
+346 RDGDDVMYIA
-356 PAPQAAPPVPQA
+356 PAPQAAA
-368 ISPAPQAAPPVPQ
+368 
-381 AISPAPQVASPT
+381 PT
-393 PALQAIAPVSKAV
+393 PALQAIAPASKAV
-406 LPASQFAPFASQ
+406 LPASQFAPSAPQAAPSAPQ
-418 AAAPAPAPAPQA
+418 AAAPAPAPQA
-430 VAPAPEA
+430 IAPAPEA

>member
-1 MNQSHHLDHD
+1 MNQSHHLEHD
-11 IFVNAP
+11 IFVNTP

-38 GADSELA
+38 GGSGSAEH
-45 TYEGGREFD
+45 EGDR
-54 VPSSHSEPAMYEGN
+54 
-68 QETAAL
+68 ETAAL

-80 PIHHANRE
+80 AFRHVDRE
-88 LADYQDD
+88 PADYQDD
-95 WRLPALPDE
+95 WELPALPDE
-104 EAPTYGKFDRTRAYD
+104 EAPAYDKFDRTRAYD

-131 HTDEEHALSAPCIK
+131 HTDEEHALSAPRIK
-145 TMLDTQNY
+145 TMLDAQDH

-177 LNIAGNNHRGYAL
+177 LNIAGDNHRGYAL

-202 TLSTIWNSAALTTIE
+202 TLSTIWNSAALTSIE

-235 RFEKSMEQ
+235 RFEKSIEQ
-243 PSGNAALP
+243 SSGNAALP
-251 ARATMR
+251 ARVTMR

-315 AQAARSNSTDPAGI
+315 AQAARSNSTDPAGVI
-329 VDSGRT
+329 DSGRT

-356 PAPQAAPPVPQA
+356 PAPQV
-368 ISPAPQAAPPVPQ
+368 APPVPQ

-393 PALQAIAPVSKAV
+393 PALQAIAPAPQAV
-406 LPASQFAPFASQ
+406 LSASQFAPSAPQ
-418 AAAPAPAPAPQA
+418 AAAPSPQAIAPAPK
-430 VAPAPEA
+430 A

>member
-1 MNQSHHLDHD
+1 MNQSHHLEHD
-11 IFVNAP
+11 TFVNTP

-38 GADSELA
+38 GAVSELA

-54 VPSSHSEPAMYEGN
+54 VPSSHSGPALYEGN

-80 PIHHANRE
+80 AFRHVDRE
-88 LADYQDD
+88 PADYQDD
-95 WRLPALPDE
+95 WELPALPDE
-104 EAPTYGKFDRTRAYD
+104 EAPTYDKFDRTRAYD

-131 HTDEEHALSAPCIK
+131 HTDEERALSAPRIK
-145 TMLDTQNY
+145 TMLDAQDH

-177 LNIAGNNHRGYAL
+177 LNIAGDNHRGYAL

-202 TLSTIWNSAALTTIE
+202 TLSTIWNSAALTSIE

-235 RFEKSMEQ
+235 RFEKSIEQ

-251 ARATMR
+251 ARVNVR
-257 FQLATARQIIE
+257 FQLSTARQIIE

-280 LAAAHGEAG
+280 LAAAHGDAV

-315 AQAARSNSTDPAGI
+315 AQAARLNSTDPAGVI
-329 VDSGRT
+329 DSGRT

-346 RDGDDVMYVA
+346 RDGDDVTYVA
-356 PAPQAAPPVPQA
+356 
-368 ISPAPQAAPPVPQ
+368 
-381 AISPAPQVASPT
+381 PAPQVASPT
-393 PALQAIAPVSKAV
+393 PALQAIAPAPQAV
-406 LPASQFAPFASQ
+406 LSASQFAPS
-418 AAAPAPAPAPQA
+418 APQA
-430 VAPAPEA
+430 VAPPPQAIASTPEA
-437 PTAHDSNR
+437 PTVHDSNR

>member
-1 MNQSHHLDHD
+1 MNQSHHLEHD
-11 IFVNAP
+11 IFVNTP

-38 GADSELA
+38 GGSGSAEHV
-45 TYEGGREFD
+45 GGR
-54 VPSSHSEPAMYEGN
+54 
-68 QETAAL
+68 ETAAL
-74 SASPDA
+74 NASPDA
-80 PIHHANRE
+80 AFRHVDRE
-88 LADYQDD
+88 PADYQDD
-95 WRLPALPDE
+95 WELPALPDE
-104 EAPTYGKFDRTRAYD
+104 EAPAYGKFDRTRAYD

-131 HTDEEHALSAPCIK
+131 HTDEEHALSAPRIK
-145 TMLDTQNY
+145 TMLDAQDH

-177 LNIAGNNHRGYAL
+177 LNIAGDNHRGYAL

-202 TLSTIWNSAALTTIE
+202 TLSTIWNSAALTSIE

-235 RFEKSMEQ
+235 RFEKSIEQ
-243 PSGNAALP
+243 PSGNAVLP
-251 ARATMR
+251 ARVTMR

-268 RAIQLGAPVTFV
+268 RAIQLSAPVTFV

-315 AQAARSNSTDPAGI
+315 AQAACSNSTDPAGVI
-329 VDSGRT
+329 DSGRT

-356 PAPQAAPPVPQA
+356 PAPQ
-368 ISPAPQAAPPVPQ
+368 
-381 AISPAPQVASPT
+381 VASPT
-393 PALQAIAPVSKAV
+393 PALQAIAPAPQAV
-406 LPASQFAPFASQ
+406 LSASQFAPSAPQ
-418 AAAPAPAPAPQA
+418 AAAPPPQA
-430 VAPAPEA
+430 IAPAPEA
-437 PTAHDSNR
+437 PTVHDSNR

>member
-1 MNQSHHLDHD
+1 MNQSYHLEHD

-38 GADSELA
+38 GGSRSAEH
-45 TYEGGREFD
+45 EGDR
-54 VPSSHSEPAMYEGN
+54 
-68 QETAAL
+68 ETAAL

-80 PIHHANRE
+80 AFCHVDRE
-88 LADYQDD
+88 PADYQDD
-95 WRLPALPDE
+95 WELPALPDE

-131 HTDEEHALSAPCIK
+131 HTDEEHALSAPRIK
-145 TMLDTQNY
+145 TMLDAQDH

-202 TLSTIWNSAALTTIE
+202 TLSTIWNSAALTSIE

-251 ARATMR
+251 ARVNMR

-301 LVESNGAVFVRGRL
+301 LIESNGAVFVRGRL

-356 PAPQAAPPVPQA
+356 PAPQ
-368 ISPAPQAAPPVPQ
+368 
-381 AISPAPQVASPT
+381 VASPT
-393 PALQAIAPVSKAV
+393 PALQAIAPAPQAV
-406 LPASQFAPFASQ
+406 LSASQFAPSAPQ
-418 AAAPAPAPAPQA
+418 AAAPPPQA
-430 VAPAPEA
+430 IAPAPEA
-437 PTAHDSNR
+437 PTVHDSNR

>member
-1 MNQSHHLDHD
+1 MNKSHHLEHD
-11 IFVNAP
+11 ILVNTP

-38 GADSELA
+38 GGSGSAEH
-45 TYEGGREFD
+45 EGDR
-54 VPSSHSEPAMYEGN
+54 
-68 QETAAL
+68 ETAAL
-74 SASPDA
+74 NASPDA
-80 PIHHANRE
+80 AFRHVDRE
-88 LADYQDD
+88 PADYQDD
-95 WRLPALPDE
+95 WELPALPDE
-104 EAPTYGKFDRTRAYD
+104 EAPAYGKFDRTRAYD

-131 HTDEEHALSAPCIK
+131 HTDEEHALSAPRIK
-145 TMLDTQNY
+145 TMLDAQDH

-177 LNIAGNNHRGYAL
+177 LNIAGDNHRGYAL
-190 LSHPIPTEDAEL
+190 LSHPIPTADAEI
-202 TLSTIWNSAALTTIE
+202 TLSTIWNSAALTSIE

-243 PSGNAALP
+243 PSGDAALP
-251 ARATMR
+251 ARVTMR

-268 RAIQLGAPVTFV
+268 RAIQLSAPVTFV

-315 AQAARSNSTDPAGI
+315 AQAARSNSTDPAGVI
-329 VDSGRT
+329 DSGRT

-356 PAPQAAPPVPQA
+356 PAPQV
-368 ISPAPQAAPPVPQ
+368 APPVPQ

-393 PALQAIAPVSKAV
+393 PPLQAIAPAPQAV
-406 LPASQFAPFASQ
+406 LSASQFSPSAPQ

>member
-1 MNQSHHLDHD
+1 MNQSYHLEHD

-33 EPFER
+33 ESLER
-38 GADSELA
+38 GGSELA
-45 TYEGGREFD
+45 TYEGGGEFD
-54 VPSSHSEPAMYEGN
+54 VPSSHSGSALYEGN
-68 QETAAL
+68 QETATL
-74 SASPDA
+74 NASPDA
-80 PIHHANRE
+80 AFHHADRE
-88 LADYQDD
+88 PADYYQDD

-104 EAPTYGKFDRTRAYD
+104 EAPAYGGFDRTRAYD

-131 HTDEEHALSAPCIK
+131 HTDEEHALSAPRIK
-145 TMLDTQNY
+145 TMLDAQDH
-153 PGTRPPRVTTSSI
+153 PGTRPPRVTASSI

-251 ARATMR
+251 ARVTMR
-257 FQLATARQIIE
+257 FQLATTRQIIE
-268 RAIQLGAPVTFV
+268 RAIQLDAPVTFV

-346 RDGDDVMYVA
+346 RDGNDVMYVA
-356 PAPQAAPPVPQA
+356 PAPQVAPPVPQA
-368 ISPAPQAAPPVPQ
+368 
-381 AISPAPQVASPT
+381 ASPT
-393 PALQAIAPVSKAV
+393 PALQAIAPASKAV
-406 LPASQFAPFASQ
+406 LPAPQFAPSAPQFAPS
-418 AAAPAPAPAPQA
+418 APQA
-430 VAPAPEA
+430 TAPAPEA

>member
-1 MNQSHHLDHD
+1 MNQSHHLEHD
-11 IFVNAP
+11 IFVNTP

-38 GADSELA
+38 GAVSELA

-54 VPSSHSEPAMYEGN
+54 VPSSHSGSALYEGN

-74 SASPDA
+74 NASPDA
-80 PIHHANRE
+80 ALRHVDRE
-88 LADYQDD
+88 PADYQDD
-95 WRLPALPDE
+95 WELPALPDE

-131 HTDEEHALSAPCIK
+131 HTDEEHALSAPRIK
-145 TMLDTQNY
+145 TMLDAQDR

-251 ARATMR
+251 ARVNMR

-268 RAIQLGAPVTFV
+268 RAIQLSAPVTFV

-356 PAPQAAPPVPQA
+356 PAPQV
-368 ISPAPQAAPPVPQ
+368 APQVAPPVPQ

-393 PALQAIAPVSKAV
+393 PAPQAV
-406 LPASQFAPFASQ
+406 LSASQFAPSAPQ
-418 AAAPAPAPAPQA
+418 AAAPPPQA
-430 VAPAPEA
+430 IAPAPEA

>member
-1 MNQSHHLDHD
+1 MNQSHHLEHD
-11 IFVNAP
+11 IFVNTP

-38 GADSELA
+38 GGSGSAEH
-45 TYEGGREFD
+45 EGDR
-54 VPSSHSEPAMYEGN
+54 
-68 QETAAL
+68 ETAAL

-80 PIHHANRE
+80 AFRHVDRE
-88 LADYQDD
+88 PADYQDD
-95 WRLPALPDE
+95 WELPALPDE

-131 HTDEEHALSAPCIK
+131 HTDEEHALSAPHIK
-145 TMLDTQNY
+145 TMLDAQDH

-177 LNIAGNNHRGYAL
+177 LNIAGDNHRGYAL
-190 LSHPIPTEDAEL
+190 LSHPIPTADAGL
-202 TLSTIWNSAALTTIE
+202 TLSTIWNSTALTSIE

-251 ARATMR
+251 ARVTMR

-268 RAIQLGAPVTFV
+268 RAIQLGAPVTFI

-335 FRLDRLQALSM
+335 FRLDRLRALSM

-368 ISPAPQAAPPVPQ
+368 ISPAPQ
-381 AISPAPQVASPT
+381 VASPT
-393 PALQAIAPVSKAV
+393 PALQAIAPASKAV
-406 LPASQFAPFASQ
+406 LPASQFAPSAPQ
-418 AAAPAPAPAPQA
+418 AAAPAPAPQA
-430 VAPAPEA
+430 VAPAPEV